1 MLLAATHHPVQEGR
15 RRARPLRM
23 TPGKLSAI
31 TTQAKAAGYAAHP
44 KSHAPGPPMTDATQP
59 ESAFC
64 RSLRAGAFVLTAEV
78 VPPASCDADDLLK
91 KALPLRELA
100 DAVNV
105 TDGAGARAHMGAT
118 PAAAILARNG
128 IEPILQLACRDRNR
142 IALQGEL
149 MGAAALGIRNLLL
162 LRGDDPTQ
170 GDQKD
175 AKPVFDLD
183 SRALMEMARAMRDTG
198 VLPHGQKVAGAP
210 RFFLGAAD
218 APVDPAP
225 DWTPTTLAGK
235 IESGAQF
242 AQTQFCMDIGVV
254 RRYVARL
261 SEAGLA
267 GKIFLLIGVN
277 PLRSAK
283 SARWM
288 RQNLFGTIIPDA
300 TIARLDDAP
309 DPAAEGFGICVALIE
324 ELAQTP
330 GIAGVH
336 VMAPGNDTAVP
347 GVLAAARRKLPLG
360 RQSK

>member
-1 MLLAATHHPVQEGR
+1 
-15 RRARPLRM
+15 
-23 TPGKLSAI
+23 
-31 TTQAKAAGYAAHP
+31 
-44 KSHAPGPPMTDATQP
+44 MTDTTLP
-59 ESAFC
+59 EEALEH
-64 RSLRAGAFVLTAEV
+64 SLRAGAFVLTAEV
-78 VPPASCDADDLLK
+78 VPPASCDPDDLLR
-91 KALPLRELA
+91 KALPLRGLA

-118 PAAAILARNG
+118 AAAAILAQNG

-183 SRALMEMARAMRDTG
+183 SRALMEMARAIRDTG
-198 VLPHGQKVAGAP
+198 ALPHGQKIAGTP
-210 RFFLGAAD
+210 RFLLGAAD
-218 APVDPAP
+218 APIDPPP

-242 AQTQFCMDIGVV
+242 VQTQFCMDIGVV

-261 SEAGLA
+261 KDAGLA
-267 GKIFLLIGVN
+267 DKVFLLIGVN

-288 RQNLFGTIIPDA
+288 KQNLFGTIIPDEM
-300 TIARLDDAP
+300 IARLDAAQ
-309 DPAAEGFGICVALIE
+309 DPAAEGLALCVALIE
-324 ELAQTP
+324 ELARTP
-330 GIAGVH
+330 GVAGAH
-336 VMAPGNDTAVP
+336 VMAPGNDAGVP
-347 GVLAAARRKLPLG
+347 GVLEAARRKLPTG
-360 RQSK
+360 RQSKARVAAHSLRSLSPEGRGSG

>member
-1 MLLAATHHPVQEGR
+1 
-15 RRARPLRM
+15 
-23 TPGKLSAI
+23 
-31 TTQAKAAGYAAHP
+31 
-44 KSHAPGPPMTDATQP
+44 MTDATAPARALEQ
-59 ESAFC
+59 A
-64 RSLRAGAFVLTAEV
+64 LRAGAFVLTAEV
-78 VPPASCDADDLLK
+78 VPPASCDADDLLS
-91 KALPLRELA
+91 KALPLRSLA

-118 PAAAILARNG
+118 AAAAILEQNG

-183 SRALMEMARAMRDTG
+183 SRGLTEMARAMRDDG
-198 VLPHGQKVAGAP
+198 ELPHGQKIAGQP

-225 DWTPTTLAGK
+225 DWQPTTLAGK
-235 IESGAQF
+235 VASGTQF
-242 AQTQFCMDIGVV
+242 VQTQFCMDIGVV

-261 SEAGLA
+261 ADAGL
-267 GKIFLLIGVN
+267 IERIHLLIGVN
-277 PLRSAK
+277 PLRSGK

-288 RQNLFGTIIPDA
+288 KQNLFGTIIPDA
-300 TIARLDDAP
+300 MIARLDAAA
-309 DPAAEGFGICVALIE
+309 DPAAEGLGVCVELIE
-324 ELAQTP
+324 QLAQTP
-330 GIAGVH
+330 GVAGVH
-336 VMAPGNDTAVP
+336 VMAPGNDAAVP
-347 GVLAAARRKLPLG
+347 QVLAEARRKLADITP
-360 RQSK
+360 RRSSS

>member
-1 MLLAATHHPVQEGR
+1 
-15 RRARPLRM
+15 
-23 TPGKLSAI
+23 
-31 TTQAKAAGYAAHP
+31 
-44 KSHAPGPPMTDATQP
+44 MTDASSP
-59 ESAFC
+59 ASALEQ
-64 RSLRAGAFVLTAEV
+64 RLREGRFVLTAEV
-78 VPPASCDADDLLK
+78 VPPAACDADGLLE
-91 KALPLRELA
+91 KARPLAGLA

-118 PAAAILARNG
+118 AAAALLAREG

-183 SRALMEMARAMRDTG
+183 SRALMEMARAMRDDG
-198 VLPHGQKVAGAP
+198 ALPHGQRVEGCP
-210 RFFLGAAD
+210 RLFLGAAD
-218 APVDPAP
+218 APVDPKP
-225 DWTPTTLAGK
+225 DWQPVTLAGK

-261 SEAGLA
+261 RTAGL
-267 GKIFLLIGVN
+267 IDRISLLIGVN
-277 PLRSAK
+277 PLRSGR

-288 RQNLFGTIIPDA
+288 KQNLFGTIIPDE
-300 TIARLDDAP
+300 TIARLDAAS
-309 DPAAEGFGICVALIE
+309 DPAAVGL
-324 ELAQTP
+324 ELCAEFIGQLAATP
-330 GIAGVH
+330 GVAGAH
-336 VMAPGNDTAVP
+336 VMAPGNDAGVP
-347 GVLAAARRKLPLG
+347 LVLAEARRRLAG
-360 RQSK
+360 RTTRATSC